1 MGKKILLYKLASE
14 LVQQLEVEEEDYEQ
28 EYNDN
33 YDFVRLDNDNEDDG
47 SALLAEYTAK
57 LEQFTINQNI
67 QRQNLVESQTN
78 CMLSNLQKRKFGET
92 KVWKNKQM
100 SRGKDGRKV

>member
-1 MGKKILLYKLASE
+1 MDSSIGLIFQFSPQ
-14 LVQQLEVEEEDYEQ
+14 LVFNLFDQHRLHFMFINLSKNRLEIFHFY
-28 EYNDN
+28 
-33 YDFVRLDNDNEDDG
+33 
-47 SALLAEYTAK
+47 
-57 LEQFTINQNI
+57 
-67 QRQNLVESQTN
+67 